1 MNALPSNEPSS
12 RLIRDG
18 RRVPEFRPGRPILV
32 PAQCSQGRLHH
43 PMSLQSRAPVAAA
56 AVTFTATFMAR

>member
-18 RRVPEFRPGRPILV
+18 RRVPEFPPPTDPGAGAML
-32 PAQCSQGRLHH
+32 ASRLHH
-43 PMSLQSRAPVAAA
+43 PMSLQSQAPVAAA